1 MDKFSAPP
9 RQERSTTC
17 RRSAARRGQGSRTQP
32 SAAPSGG
39 YGNPFGGGSGP
50 NGSPQGSDPG
60 PYAGGQLV
68 QLERPT
74 FDRTGGA
81 YTVRVYASNSTLRS
95 GERGYLALLAGASV
109 VLVLIG
115 IALGEWLT
123 RRIVR
128 PLLNTADTAGR
139 LAAGDVTARAT
150 TSGPGEIAEV
160 GLALNRLAD
169 RIDQLIAEE
178 RETVADLSHR
188 LRTPLTAL
196 RLDAEALRDE
206 TDAER
211 IGGHVTSLE
220 RMLTAVIRA
229 ARRPQREGRMPS
241 ADATTVVGE
250 RVGFWSAL
258 AEDQGRASEL
268 VRPDRPLL
276 VRAADED
283 LGAAVDALLEN
294 VIAHTPEGTPFAVRL
309 TATTSGARLEVSDD
323 GPGLPDT
330 EPVRGRSDRGS
341 TGLGLDIARRCA
353 EASGGA
359 MILASSPAGGALIT
373 LELGAP

>member
-1 MDKFSAPP
+1 MRRRILLLVVGMTVLVVLAFAVPLAILIRTTTYNNAVTGLGHDATDIALVVLGHRTTPTTSAIRKELAKFDDVDASVQLPGGRVIGTTPP
-9 RQERSTTC
+9 GTLDDLPAIRSVTG
-17 RRSAARRGQGSRTQP
+17 AGSSTQP
-32 SAAPSGG
+32 SAVPSGF
-39 YGNPFGGGSGP
+39 GNPFGGGAGP

-74 FDRTGGA
+74 FNRTGSA
-81 YTVRVYASNSTLRS
+81 YTVRVYAGNGTLRS
-95 GERGYLALLAGASV
+95 GERGYWALLAGASV

-188 LRTPLTAL
+188 AAHPAHGTAAG
-196 RLDAEALRDE
+196 RRGAAGRD
-206 TDAER
+206 
-211 IGGHVTSLE
+211 
-220 RMLTAVIRA
+220 
-229 ARRPQREGRMPS
+229 RRPNASVRTS
-241 ADATTVVGE
+241 A
-250 RVGFWSAL
+250 RWSA
-258 AEDQGRASEL
+258 
-268 VRPDRPLL
+268 
-276 VRAADED
+276 
-283 LGAAVDALLEN
+283 
-294 VIAHTPEGTPFAVRL
+294 
-309 TATTSGARLEVSDD
+309 
-323 GPGLPDT
+323 
-330 EPVRGRSDRGS
+330 
-341 TGLGLDIARRCA
+341 C
-353 EASGGA
+353 
-359 MILASSPAGGALIT
+359 SPR
-373 LELGAP
+373 